1 MARTVA
7 GSATVATDVARNGA
21 GVVTGTGA
29 TQVLVTAN
37 PQRVKLLVQAQ
48 GAGGVWIALGT
59 AAAANTG
66 IKGAQNQVID
76 LSGFQGQV
84 NVLAVGAE
92 LVTFLEV

>member
-1 MARTVA
+1 
-7 GSATVATDVARNGA
+7 
-21 GVVTGTGA
+21 
-29 TQVLVTAN
+29 
-37 PQRVKLLVQAQ
+37 
-48 GAGGVWIALGT
+48 VWIALGT